1 MNCNFTKF
9 KKAALINAAFLF
21 LAAPSFAKP
30 VDSIDNIRN
39 KTGELLA
46 LKQKDKAIQLIL
58 NYLKTERSRA
68 YRSEASEL
76 LFDLGQSFLAREAQ
90 QEYETSLIDTLD
102 NEKKSYKAAEAC
114 LKLEPQNLD
123 CLIQRAR
130 LSYRSNSLKN
140 FNLQIEEVKNLLTQ
154 STYEG
159 LFVLFLDRQSN
170 DFKEKQI
177 LTSLPATPN
186 ESTLFYVIFEL
197 DRSFQAKN
205 YSRAKEVINYAEKNY
220 QDWPDLAFYKN
231 RLNIESAENGA
242 KTSDELLTLYT
253 NKCKN
258 LARSLVRKYRY
269 DFDLCRRS

>member
-9 KKAALINAAFLF
+9 KKAAVIYAAFLF
-21 LAAPSFAKP
+21 LTQPAAAKP
-30 VDSIDNIRN
+30 IDSLDNIRN

-58 NYLKTERSRA
+58 NYLKAERSRA

-76 LFDLGQSFLAREAQ
+76 LFDLGQSFMAREAQ
-90 QEYETSLIDTLD
+90 QEYEASLIDTID

-123 CLIQRAR
+123 CMIQRAR
-130 LSYRSNSLKN
+130 MSYRMNNTKA
-140 FNLQIEEVKNLLTQ
+140 FNQQIEEVKGQLSQ
-154 STYEG
+154 STYDG
-159 LFVLFLDRQSN
+159 LFALFLDRQSPE
-170 DFKEKQI
+170 FKDKQI
-177 LTSLPATPN
+177 LTSLPSPPN
-186 ESTLFYVIFEL
+186 ERTLFYVIFEL

-205 YSRAKEVINYAEKNY
+205 YSRAKEVISYAEKY
-220 QDWPDLAFYKN
+220 YPDWPDIAYYKN
-231 RLNIESAENGA
+231 HLNLESAENDT
-242 KTSDELLTLYT
+242 KTLDELLTLYT

-258 LARSLVRKYRY
+258 LARSVVRKYRY

>member
-186 ESTLFYVIFEL
+186 ERTLFYVIFEL

>member
-1 MNCNFTKF
+1 MNCYFTQL
-9 KKAALINAAFLF
+9 KKAALLNAAFLF
-21 LAAPSFAKP
+21 LTTVAFAKP

-58 NYLKTERSRA
+58 NYLKTERSRV
-68 YRSEASEL
+68 YRNEASEL
-76 LFDLGQSFLAREAQ
+76 LFDLEQSFLAREAQ
-90 QEYETSLIDTLD
+90 QEYEASLIDTIE
-102 NEKKSYKAAEAC
+102 NEKKSYKGAEAC

-130 LSYRSNSLKN
+130 LSYRMNSLKS
-140 FNLQIEEVKNLLTQ
+140 FNQQVEEIKALLTQ

-159 LFVLFLDRQSN
+159 LFALFIDRQSAE
-170 DFKEKQI
+170 FKDKQI
-177 LTSLPATPN
+177 LNSLPNPPT
-186 ESTLFYVIFEL
+186 ERTLFYVIFEL

-205 YSRAKEVINYAEKNY
+205 YSRAKEVISYAEKY
-220 QDWPDLAFYKN
+220 YTDWPDIAFYKN
-231 RLNIESAENGA
+231 RLNNESAENDT

-258 LARSLVRKYRY
+258 LARSVVRKYRY
-269 DFDLCRRS
+269 DFDFCRRS

>member
-9 KKAALINAAFLF
+9 KKAALLNAAFLF
-21 LAAPSFAKP
+21 LTTPSFAKP
-30 VDSIDNIRN
+30 VESIDNIRN

-58 NYLKTERSRA
+58 NYLKAERSKV
-68 YRSEASEL
+68 YRNEASEL
-76 LFDLGQSFLAREAQ
+76 LFDLGQSFMAREAQ
-90 QEYETSLIDTLD
+90 QEYEASLIDTLD
-102 NEKKSYKAAEAC
+102 NEKKSYKSAEAC

-123 CLIQRAR
+123 CMIQRAR
-130 LSYRSNSLKN
+130 LSYRMSSMKN
-140 FNLQIEEVKNLLTQ
+140 FTQQIDDIKTLLTQ

-159 LFVLFLDRQSN
+159 LFSLFIDRQN
-170 DFKEKQI
+170 NEIKDKQI
-177 LTSLPATPN
+177 LTSLPNPPS
-186 ESTLFYVIFEL
+186 ERTLFYVIFEL

-205 YSRAKEVINYAEKNY
+205 YSRAKEVIGYAEKY
-220 QDWPDLAFYKN
+220 YVDWPDIAFYKN
-231 RLNIESAENGA
+231 RLNNESAENDT
-242 KTSDELLTLYT
+242 KISDELLTLYT

>member
-76 LFDLGQSFLAREAQ
+76 LFDLGQSFMAREAQ

-186 ESTLFYVIFEL
+186 ERTLFYVIFEL

>member
-21 LAAPSFAKP
+21 LTTPSFAKP
-30 VDSIDNIRN
+30 VDSIENIRN

-90 QEYETSLIDTLD
+90 QEYEASLIDTID

-130 LSYRSNSLKN
+130 LSYRANSLKS
-140 FNLQIEEVKNLLTQ
+140 FSLQIDEVKTLLTQ

-159 LFVLFLDRQSN
+159 LFTLFLDRQSN
-170 DFKEKQI
+170 EFKDKQI
-177 LTSLPATPN
+177 LTSLPSTPN
-186 ESTLFYVIFEL
+186 ERTLFYVIFEL

-205 YSRAKEVINYAEKNY
+205 YSRAKEVINYVEKNY
-220 QDWPDLAFYKN
+220 ADWPDIAYYKN
-231 RLNIESAENGA
+231 RLNVESAENDT
-242 KTSDELLTLYT
+242 KTSDDLLTLYT

-258 LARSLVRKYRY
+258 LARSVVRKYRY